1 MRLAMS
7 LNLKGKMGKYI
18 WMAVEADEYELPL
31 AVAETAAELG
41 EMVGVSWHTIR
52 NCIYKGY
59 AGEQSGRKY
68 VKVRI
73 DDAQID

>member
-1 MRLAMS
+1 MS
-7 LNLKGKMGKYI
+7 KYI
-18 WMAVEADEYELPL
+18 WLAVEADKYELPL
-31 AVAETAAELG
+31 AVAETATELG

-68 VKVRI
+68 MKVRI
-73 DDAQID
+73 DDELVE